1 LAARFLAFAL
11 NHHGKSDHASAEGF
25 RTGALYA
32 ILAYTSWGL
41 VPLYWKLLGQV
52 PAVEVLCH
60 RIIWSMVFLAG
71 LLVFQKRKSELIQLW
86 RSPKYM
92 AALLVST
99 ALVSF
104 NWGFFIYSIHIDRVV
119 EASLGYYI
127 NPLVNMLLGFVFL
140 RERFNRA
147 QKLAICLATI
157 AVANFVW
164 QFGQI
169 PWISLGLAISFA
181 LYGLCR
187 KLIAVTPIV
196 GLWVETAIA
205 APIALA
211 WVGYGV
217 VTGTGHLGTS
227 WLLTL
232 LLVGGGVITSLP
244 LIWFNHATQRLRL
257 STLGFFQYIG
267 PSLQLLLGVFLYH
280 EPFTTTHVITFTLIW
295 IALVIYS
302 LTALREQRSF

>member
-1 LAARFLAFAL
+1 
-11 NHHGKSDHASAEGF
+11 
-25 RTGALYA
+25 
-32 ILAYTSWGL
+32 
-41 VPLYWKLLGQV
+41 
-52 PAVEVLCH
+52 
-60 RIIWSMVFLAG
+60 
-71 LLVFQKRKSELIQLW
+71 
-86 RSPKYM
+86 
-92 AALLVST
+92 
-99 ALVSF
+99 LVSF
-104 NWGFFIYSIHIDRVV
+104 NWGFFIYSILVNRVV

-147 QKLAICLATI
+147 QTLAILLAAI

-164 QFGQI
+164 QFAQI
-169 PWISLGLAISFA
+169 PWISLSLAISFA

-187 KLIAVTPIV
+187 KLIPVTPTV
-196 GLWVETAIA
+196 GLLVETAIA
-205 APIALA
+205 TPIALV

-232 LLVGGGVITSLP
+232 LFVGSGVITSLP
-244 LIWFNHATQRLRL
+244 LIWFNHATKRLRL

-295 IALVIYS
+295 LALAIYS
-302 LTALREQRSF
+302 LTALSEQRAR